1 MRSPAEFA
9 ETYQHMSDGQLL
21 QTAREDGLLPEAKQA
36 LHEEIRRRSLKPE
49 DQPHSTEPHKTR
61 LEKETEERWFPLSWP
76 RWGYGMYGRSYLDE
90 DDRKS
95 KVQLK
100 TKFFVCA
107 GIPLI
112 PIASYRFKCE
122 EDNDKVLNRLPIVWP
137 QVFRV
142 WLTTLLWIAGTI
154 AVVFAYEW
162 FRDHKHP

>member
-36 LHEEIRRRSLKPE
+36 LHEEINRRNLKQA
-49 DQPHSTEPHKTR
+49 DLPHSTEPNKTR
-61 LEKETEERWFPLSWP
+61 LEKETEERWLPLSRY
-76 RWGYGMYGRSYLDE
+76 RWGYGFYGRSYLDE
-90 DDRKS
+90 SDKES
-95 KVQLK
+95 KTQLK

-107 GIPLI
+107 GIPLV

-122 EDNDKVLNRLPIVWP
+122 EDEDKPLNRLPINWP

-142 WLTTLLWIAGTI
+142 WFTTFLWIAGTI
-154 AVVFAYEW
+154 AAIAFYEW
-162 FRDHKHP
+162 IKGHRR